1 VSPETRFA
9 RTDGIDLA
17 YQVFGEGPIDLVG
30 TFGWVSHLEA
40 MWELPESARF
50 LERLAGIG
58 RVIWFDKRGTGMSDR
73 VPAPSSLEVMAE
85 DVVAVMDA
93 AGSER
98 AVVVGWLEAGAL
110 ALAVAGMHPERVRA
124 VVAGET
130 LAVGRPVEGHP
141 WGLDPVL
148 VESVASMLETGGW
161 GEGHVLAIAAP
172 SVAEVP
178 RIQHWW
184 RRLERT
190 AATPSMA
197 ANMLRTNLGFDV
209 RPHLPTVT
217 CPVLLVH
224 RSGVPLIP
232 VGGLR
237 WLADH
242 LADARLV
249 EVEGVDLA
257 ANLSDPD
264 QICDEIEEFL
274 LGTRQGGLGDLAVR
288 TVLFLDL
295 VGSTAQAASV
305 GDAAWRDLLASHRG
319 DVRRALAR
327 HEGTEVD
334 TAGDGFLATFPVPS
348 VAVRCALEILDEAE
362 QQGIGLRA
370 GVHTAEVRCRGES
383 VVGVGVHVGAR
394 IAALAGPGELLVSGT
409 VRDLTLGAGLELT
422 SLGERELAGV
432 PGTWEVL
439 RVTGRARR

>member
-1 VSPETRFA
+1 VTPETRFA

-73 VPAPSSLEVMAE
+73 VPEPSSLEVMAE

-110 ALAVAGMHPERVRA
+110 ALAVAGLHPERVRA

-130 LAVGRPVEGHP
+130 TAVGRPVEGHP
-141 WGLDPVL
+141 WGLDPEL
-148 VESVASMLETGGW
+148 VEGVASMLESGGW
-161 GEGHVLAIAAP
+161 GEGHVLSIAAP
-172 SVAEVP
+172 SVADVP

-184 RRLERT
+184 RRLERI

-232 VGGLR
+232 TEGLR
-237 WLADH
+237 WLADQLH
-242 LADARLV
+242 DARLV
-249 EVEGVDLA
+249 EVDGVDLA

-274 LGTRQGGLGDLAVR
+274 LGTRQGGRGDLAVR

-295 VGSTAQAASV
+295 VASTAQAAAV
-305 GDAAWRDLLASHRG
+305 GDAAWRDLLASHRA
-319 DVRRALAR
+319 DVRRSLAR

-334 TAGDGFLATFPVPS
+334 TAGDGFLATFSVPS
-348 VAVRCALEILDEAE
+348 QAVRCALELVDEAE

-370 GVHTAEVRCRGES
+370 GVHTAEVRCRGDG

-394 IAALAGPGELLVSGT
+394 VAALAARGEVLVSGT

-422 SLGERELAGV
+422 SLGEHGLAGV